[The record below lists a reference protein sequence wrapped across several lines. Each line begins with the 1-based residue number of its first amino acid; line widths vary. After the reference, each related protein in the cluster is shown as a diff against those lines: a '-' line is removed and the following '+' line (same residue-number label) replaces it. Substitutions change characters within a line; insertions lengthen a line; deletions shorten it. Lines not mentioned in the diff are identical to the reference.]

1 MKIALCQ
8 VNTTV
13 GDFPGNV
20 ETILSFATRA
30 KEAGCSLAVFPELTL
45 TGYPPRDL
53 LERPGFA
60 RKAEKALGDLSTRL
74 PKGLSVLIGTIV
86 PNTEKGNHFFNAA
99 VLIEDGTVR
108 ETRRKTLLPNYDVF
122 DEDRWF
128 EPCPASEPPM
138 QIGALSV
145 GVTLCEDL
153 WHHPI
158 GLPKSLYDRDPVADL
173 VKHKR
178 KIDLLINLSA
188 SPFHHAK
195 LSVRE
200 EVARQAG
207 LKCGAPVLYC
217 NLVGGNDELIFDGC
231 SLVVD
236 AKGRVSARGKAFEED
251 LLVVD
256 YPSLSGPLASAVGE
270 TEGMYRALVLGLKDY
285 VRKCGFKQALIGLSG
300 GIDSSLVA
308 ALAVEALG
316 AENVLGVTMPSPYSS
331 GGSVTDSEV
340 LAKHLRI
347 KFLNIP
353 LTPVFHQA
361 LETITPHFEGKP
373 SDLTEENMQARL
385 RGLYLMAISNKFNRL
400 VLSTGNKSEMSMGY
414 CTLYGDMC
422 GGLAVI
428 SDLLKTQVYE
438 LSRYANRNGVVI
450 PEDVFTKAPSAEL
463 RPNQKDQDS
472 LPPYDLLD
480 AVLKR
485 IIEDNLSPDDI
496 VREGF
501 DKAVVSR
508 VTRALD
514 LSEYK
519 RRQMAP
525 GLKVTPKA
533 FGGAEVPGRHLTQ
546 GFKTRRRQAAK

>member
-8 VNTTV
+8 INTTV

-20 ETILSFATRA
+20 ERILAFSGRA
-30 KEAGCSLAVFPELTL
+30 KDAGCSLCVFPELTL

-60 RKAEKALGDLSTRL
+60 RKAEKALEDLVARL
-74 PKGLSVLIGTIV
+74 PKGLAVLIGTIL
-86 PNTEKGNHFFNAA
+86 PNPDKGNHFFNSV
-99 VLIEDGTVR
+99 VLLEDGKVR

-128 EPCPASEPPM
+128 EPCPNPEPPV
-138 QIGALSV
+138 QIAGLSV
-145 GVTLCEDL
+145 GLTLCEDL

-158 GLPKSLYDRDPVADL
+158 GLSKGLYHRDPVADL
-173 VKHKR
+173 AKHK
-178 KIDLLINLSA
+178 INLLINLSA

-200 EVARQAG
+200 EVARQAS
-207 LKCGAPVLYC
+207 LKSGAPTLYC
-217 NLVGGNDELIFDGC
+217 NLVGGNDELVFDGC
-231 SLVVD
+231 SMALD
-236 AKGRVSARGKAFEED
+236 AKGNVTALAKAFEED

-256 YPSLSGPLASAVGE
+256 YPSLTGPMASMPGE
-270 TEGMYRALVLGLKDY
+270 TEGLYRALVLGLHDY
-285 VRKCGFKQALIGLSG
+285 VKKCGFHRTLIGLSG

-331 GGSVTDSEV
+331 RGSVDDSEV
-340 LAKHLRI
+340 MAHNLGIR
-347 KFLNIP
+347 FLNIP
-353 LTPVFHQA
+353 LTPMFQSS
-361 LETITPHFEGKP
+361 LNTLTPFFEGKAP
-373 SDLTEENMQARL
+373 DLTEENMQARL
-385 RGLYLMAISNKFNRL
+385 RGTILMALSNKFNRL

-438 LSRYANRNGVVI
+438 LSRYANRHNVVI
-450 PEDVFTKAPSAEL
+450 PESVFTKAPSAEL
-463 RPNQKDQDS
+463 RPNQTDQDS
-472 LPPYDLLD
+472 LPPYDVLD

-485 IIEDNLSPDDI
+485 TIEDNLSPDDI
-496 VREGF
+496 VLEGF
-501 DKAVVSR
+501 DQALVSR

-514 LSEYK
+514 ASEYK

-525 GLKVTPKA
+525 GIKVTPKA
-533 FGGAEVPGRHLTQ
+533 FGVGRRVPVAQKYREDI
-546 GFKTRRRQAAK
+546 

>member
-8 VNTTV
+8 INTTV
-13 GDFPGNV
+13 GDFSGNV
-20 ETILSFATRA
+20 ESILAFAKRA
-30 KEAGCSLAVFPELTL
+30 KEARCAIAVFPELTL

-60 RKAEKALGDLSTRL
+60 RKAEEALSDLVKRL
-74 PKGLSVLIGTIV
+74 PKDLAVFIGTIL
-86 PNTEKGNHFFNAA
+86 PNTGRGNHFFNAVA
-99 VLIEDGTVR
+99 LIENGLVR

-128 EPCPASEPPM
+128 EPCPQPEPPI
-138 QIGALSV
+138 QVAGLSV

-153 WHHPI
+153 WNHPI

-173 VKHKR
+173 ARNKL
-178 KIDLLINLSA
+178 DLLINLSA

-200 EVARQAG
+200 EVARQAV
-207 LKCGAPVLYC
+207 LKSGAPTLYC
-217 NLVGGNDELIFDGC
+217 NLVGGNDELVFDGC
-231 SLVVD
+231 SLALD
-236 AKGRVSARGKAFEED
+236 SKGCVTARGKAFEED

-256 YPSLSGPLASAVGE
+256 YPSLAGPVASVSGE
-270 TEGMYRALVLGLKDY
+270 TEGLYRALVLGLHDY
-285 VRKCGFKQALIGLSG
+285 VTKCGFKQALIGLSG
-300 GIDSSLVA
+300 GIDSCLVA

-331 GGSVTDSEV
+331 RGSVDDSEA
-340 LAKHLRI
+340 LAHNLGIR
-347 KFLNIP
+347 FLNIP
-353 LTPVFHQA
+353 LTPMFHSS
-361 LETITPHFEGKP
+361 LDTLTPFFEGKP
-373 SDLTEENMQARL
+373 ADLTEENVQARL
-385 RGLYLMAISNKFNRL
+385 RGVLLMALSNKFNRL

-438 LSRYANRNGVVI
+438 LSRYANRHRLVI
-450 PEDVFTKAPSAEL
+450 PESVFTKAPSAEL

-472 LPPYDLLD
+472 LPPYDVLD

-485 IIEDNLSPDDI
+485 IIEDNLNPDDI

-501 DKAVVSR
+501 DRAVVSR
-508 VTRALD
+508 VARALD

-533 FGGAEVPGRHLTQ
+533 FGVGRRVPVAQKYREDL
-546 GFKTRRRQAAK
+546 

>member
-8 VNTTV
+8 INTTV
-13 GDFPGNV
+13 GHFHGNV
-20 ETILSFATRA
+20 KSILTYAQKA
-30 KEAGCSLAVFPELTL
+30 KDAGCSIALFPELAV

-60 RKAEKALGDLSTRL
+60 RKAEKALSELLERL
-74 PKGLSVLIGTIV
+74 PHGLSVLVGTILAN
-86 PNTEKGNHFFNAA
+86 PNRGNHFFNAI
-99 VLIEDGTVR
+99 VLIEDGQVKA
-108 ETRRKTLLPNYDVF
+108 TRRKTLLPNYDVF

-128 EPCPASEPPM
+128 EPCPEPEGPV
-138 QIGALSV
+138 QVAGLTV
-145 GVTLCEDL
+145 GVTICEDL

-158 GLPKSLYDRDPVADL
+158 GLAKSLYDRDPVAEL
-173 VKHKR
+173 AKHKL
-178 KIDLLINLSA
+178 DLLLNLSA

-200 EVARQAG
+200 EVARQAA

-231 SLVVD
+231 SLAMD
-236 AKGRVSARGKAFEED
+236 EKGSVTALAEAFKEE

-256 YPSLSGPLASAVGE
+256 YPSLSGPIASTPGE
-270 TEGMYRALVLGLKDY
+270 TEGLYEALKLGLRDY
-285 VRKCGFKQALIGLSG
+285 MRKCGFHKVLIGLSG

-316 AENVLGVTMPSPYSS
+316 ADNVLGVTMPSPYSS
-331 GGSVTDSEV
+331 KGSVDDSEEMARN
-340 LAKHLRI
+340 LGI
-347 KFLNIP
+347 EFLNIP
-353 LTPVFHQA
+353 ITGMFEA
-361 LETITPHFEGKP
+361 SLETLQPTFEGKP
-373 SDLTEENMQARL
+373 ADLTEENIQARL
-385 RGLYLMAISNKFNRL
+385 RGVILMALSNKFNRL
-400 VLSTGNKSEMSMGY
+400 VLSTGNKSELSMGY

-438 LSRYANRNGVVI
+438 LSRHANRHKRVI
-450 PEDVFTKAPSAEL
+450 PENVFVKAPSAEL
-463 RPNQKDQDS
+463 RPDQKDQDS
-472 LPPYDLLD
+472 LPPYDVLD

-485 IIEDNLSPDDI
+485 LIEENLSPDDI

-501 DKAVVSR
+501 NKNLVAR

-533 FGGAEVPGRHLTQ
+533 FGVGRRVPVAQ
-546 GFKTRRRQAAK
+546 KYQEDI

>member
-13 GDFPGNV
+13 GDFHGNV
-20 ETILSFATRA
+20 KSILSFAQKA
-30 KEAGCSLAVFPELTL
+30 KDAGCSIALFPELTL

-60 RKAEKALGDLSTRL
+60 RKAEKALDILTSQLPKDLSVFL
-74 PKGLSVLIGTIV
+74 GTIL
-86 PNTEKGNHFFNAA
+86 PNPNRGNHFFNAI
-99 VLIEDGTVR
+99 VLIENGKVR

-128 EPCPASEPPM
+128 EPCPAPEPPI
-138 QIGALSV
+138 QVAGLSV
-145 GVTLCEDL
+145 GVTVCEDI
-153 WHHPI
+153 WSNPV
-158 GLPKSLYDRDPVADL
+158 GLSKCLYDRDPVADL
-173 VKHKR
+173 AKHKV
-178 KIDLLINLSA
+178 DLLLNLSA
-188 SPFHHAK
+188 SPFHHTK

-200 EVARQAG
+200 EVARQAAF
-207 LKCGAPVLYC
+207 KCGAPILYC

-231 SLVVD
+231 GFAMD
-236 AKGRVSARGKAFEED
+236 EKGRVTARAKAFVED
-251 LLVVD
+251 MLVVD
-256 YPSLSGPLASAVGE
+256 YPSLSGPIASVAGE
-270 TEGMYRALVLGLKDY
+270 TEGIYQALLLGLHDY
-285 VRKCGFKQALIGLSG
+285 MRKCGFHKVLIGLSG

-316 AENVLGVTMPSPYSS
+316 ADNVLGVTMPSPFSS
-331 GGSVTDSEV
+331 KGSVEDSEA
-340 LAKHLRI
+340 LARNLGI

-353 LTPVFHQA
+353 
-361 LETITPHFEGKP
+361 ITPMFEASLKTLQPFFEGKP
-373 SDLTEENMQARL
+373 SDLAEENIQARL
-385 RGLYLMAISNKFNRL
+385 RGVILMGLSNKFNRL

-438 LSRYANRNGVVI
+438 LSRYANRHRVII
-450 PEDVFTKAPSAEL
+450 PESVFTKPPSAEL
-463 RPNQKDQDS
+463 RPNQTDQDS
-472 LPPYDLLD
+472 LPPYDVLD

-485 IIEDNLSPDDI
+485 LIEDNLSPDDI

-501 DKAVVSR
+501 SKTIVSR
-508 VTRALD
+508 VARALD

-533 FGGAEVPGRHLTQ
+533 FGVGRRIPVAQKYLEDI
-546 GFKTRRRQAAK
+546 